1 LTADREVRI
10 IRTFDA
16 PRELVFRAWLDPDQ
30 LAAWWPPEGVELPR
44 SSISVDARPGGHFEF
59 TYVDASLGQEYPLRM
74 EIVEI
79 VEPELLLFESP
90 PAPEM
95 GIPELTTRVV
105 FEEDGDRTTVT
116 VTQGPHTDE
125 MAPNAKAGWISV
137 LDKLEA
143 LLARAEGGTASP

>member
-1 LTADREVRI
+1 LTTDREVRI
-10 IRTFDA
+10 TRTFDA
-16 PRELVFRAWLDPDQ
+16 PRVLVFRAWLDPDQ
-30 LAAWWPPEGVELPR
+30 LAAWWAPEGIELPR

-59 TYVDASLGQEYPLRM
+59 TYVDASAGQEYPLRM

-79 VEPELLLFESP
+79 VEPELLLLESP

-95 GIPELTTRVV
+95 GIPERITTRVV

-125 MAPNAKAGWISV
+125 MIANAQAGWISV
-137 LDKLEA
+137 LEKLDV
-143 LLARAEGGTASP
+143 LLSAR

>member
-10 IRTFDA
+10 TRTFDA

-30 LAAWWPPEGVELPR
+30 LAAWWAPEGTELPR

-59 TYVDASLGQEYPLRM
+59 TYVDSSVGQEYPVRM

-95 GIPELTTRVV
+95 GIPERMTTRVV
-105 FEEDGDRTTVT
+105 LEEDGERTTVT

-125 MAPNAKAGWISV
+125 MAADAQAGWISV
-137 LDKLEA
+137 LDNLEA
-143 LLARAEGGTASP
+143 LLSG

>member
-1 LTADREVRI
+1 LTAEREVRI
-10 IRTFDA
+10 TRTFDA

-30 LAAWWPPEGVELPR
+30 LAAWWAPDGIEVPR
-44 SSISVDARPGGHFEF
+44 SSIAIDPRPGGYFEF
-59 TYVDASLGQEYPLRM
+59 TYVDASLGRDYPLRM

-79 VEPELLLFESP
+79 VEPELLLLESP

-95 GIPELTTRVV
+95 GIPERITTRVV
-105 FEEDGDRTTVT
+105 FEEDSGRTTVT

-125 MAPNAKAGWISV
+125 MIPNAQAGWISV

-143 LLARAEGGTASP
+143 LLAA